1 MQQPQ
6 EPELSFAQVKQ
17 QVNLIDL
24 ALSIGYQHNR
34 TKSGEST
41 EKGKFH
47 VFDYK
52 GQPGLDR
59 VIIFKAPSGDS
70 MYFNPQDDRDKGS
83 VIDFVKFRVENPKV
97 DSITSTPG
105 KSVWFDVID
114 NCKRFLN
121 IPPQQRQYTQ
131 IQKEIKPIEPGA
143 GFNIN
148 LDKCRPLDD
157 TRYLNNRG
165 LSNETLYHPLFR
177 GRILNHVHTGKTKA
191 GDTYSFTN
199 TAFPQ
204 MYKNRVVGLEIKAN
218 GFKGQAPDSLNA
230 SSLWLSNTPERAK
243 VVVLSESAIDSLS
256 HYQLHKPENTIYAST
271 SGNLTDNKIF
281 ELQRVVQDNNLST
294 VKLALDN
301 NLEGHIFDTKAIT
314 GLATETN
321 PMRIIH
327 NQPTLLSVS
336 VHAVDSK
343 PVLDLVREVKRFNLD
358 VTENY
363 KQAGGG
369 DATASATLNTELISS
384 NKEGQFTYQFHV
396 PKRPETLAFFNQ
408 ALIKAFPLSV
418 KVEIN
423 KSQANDWNDQL
434 KDSLKAQ
441 VQRPQLTTEQRPA
454 SSANQA
460 PTSDAKKAPAPK
472 GTEKTAEPPTPS
484 SPRRGMKM

>member
-1 MQQPQ
+1 MLVLPVYFLFTALMNQPP

-17 QVNLIDL
+17 QVDLIDL
-24 ALSIGYQHNR
+24 VLSIGYQHNR
-34 TKSGEST
+34 EKSGAST

-47 VFDYK
+47 VFDYR

-70 MYFNPQDDRDKGS
+70 MYFNPRDDRDKGS
-83 VIDFVKFRVENPKV
+83 VIDFVKFRIENPKV
-97 DSITSTPG
+97 DAITSTPG
-105 KSVWFDVID
+105 KSVWFDVVD
-114 NCKRFLN
+114 NCRRFLS
-121 IPPQQRQYTQ
+121 IAPPQRQYPQ
-131 IQKEIKPIEPGA
+131 VQREIKPIEPGA

-148 LDKCRPLDD
+148 LEKCRPLDD

-165 LSNETLYHPLFR
+165 LSNETLHHALFK

-191 GDTYSFTN
+191 GDQYSFTN

-204 MYKNRVVGLEIKAN
+204 LYKNRIVGLEIKAN

-243 VVVLSESAIDSLS
+243 VLVLSESAIDSLS
-256 HYQLHKPENTIYAST
+256 HYQLHQPENAIYAST

-301 NLEGHIFDTKAIT
+301 NLEGHLFDTKVIT

-327 NQPTLLSVS
+327 NQPSLLSVS
-336 VHAVDSK
+336 IHAVDPK
-343 PVLDLVREVKRFNLD
+343 PVLDLVREVKRFNLE
-358 VTENY
+358 VTESY

-384 NKEGQFTYQFHV
+384 NKDGQFTYQFHI

-434 KDSLKAQ
+434 KAQ
-441 VQRPQLTTEQRPA
+441 LPRPSRIPKQRPDDSPGATPA
-454 SSANQA
+454 SSTQA
-460 PTSDAKKAPAPK
+460 
-472 GTEKTAEPPTPS
+472 
-484 SPRRGMKM
+484 RRRS